1 MLQRKKYDA
10 ATVQVAKANASQK
23 AAAAR
28 TAAAK
33 NGAG

>member
-10 ATVQVAKANASQK
+10 ATVRVAKANASEK

-28 TAAAK
+28 TGAARK
-33 NGAG
+33 GAG